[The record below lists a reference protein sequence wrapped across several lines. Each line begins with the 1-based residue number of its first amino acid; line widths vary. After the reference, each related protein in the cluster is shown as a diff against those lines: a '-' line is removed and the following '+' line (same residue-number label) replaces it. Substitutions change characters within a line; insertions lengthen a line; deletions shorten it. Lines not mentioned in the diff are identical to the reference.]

1 MSSLEFMLAKEYEA
15 AMKIPREFSG
25 KEEHF
30 APVGW
35 LMSEK
40 LDGYRGRY
48 NPKTRSF
55 WSRQNKPYIAP
66 KWFINAMPNTHIDG
80 ELFCGRDGFQKMG
93 AARKKIPVDKEWM
106 SIKFYVYDAPEMEG
120 EFYDRYVA
128 LEGIVKEAEKHWEEY
143 KLTLG
148 EEFKDVSCPLVLTK
162 HYEVENI
169 EHMKSFYQGILDMG
183 GEGIMLKNPWSE
195 YEGKRSNHLL
205 KYKPSLDA
213 EAIIV
218 DYKEGTGKYKG
229 KLGAFV
235 CKPLI
240 NKGNYQII
248 DTDEN
253 HEFATSGMNDS
264 IRASYKQ
271 THPIGTII
279 TIGYTSFTDTG
290 KFRFARYMRVR
301 DDVDLREP
309 SDMDVCDSDEK
320 LKNCIKIFEA
330 MSKHERA
337 NGEGFKAAAYN
348 KAIKALKQMENDC
361 DVTPEN
367 LLKVKGVGKKL
378 VDKAMEIMTT
388 GTCPMYENIK
398 DFKDPREIFMNIHGV
413 GAVKAKQ
420 LSDLGITSIEDLKNR
435 IDIDELLNDTQMKGL
450 NWYEDINER
459 IPREE
464 IVQHEKFLKKTLKSI
479 DPTADLTITGS
490 YRRGKV
496 ESGDIDI
503 LIKTPS
509 VKNNSIYNKFIEE
522 LSKVKGDCDGNGCPY
537 ICESLSKGNKKF
549 MGIAKW
555 NNGIGRR
562 IDIMFTKS
570 EEYPFAILYFT
581 GSMEFNVKM
590 RGELLE
596 QGKTLNEFCLKDS
609 ETKKVIKNKCVT
621 EKDVFKFLGYDYV
634 KPEDR

>member
-1 MSSLEFMLAKEYEA
+1 MSQLSFMLAKEYSGD
-15 AMKIPREFSG
+15 MKVPKEFKG
-25 KEEHF
+25 NEDKY

-40 LDGYRGRY
+40 LDGYRGRF
-48 NPKTRSF
+48 NPETNSF
-55 WSRQNKPYIAP
+55 WSRQNKPYVAP
-66 KWFINAMPNTHIDG
+66 QWFIDAMPDVHIDG

-93 AARKKIPVDKEWM
+93 AARKKVPVDKDWM
-106 SIKFYVYDAPEMEG
+106 SIKFYVYDAPELEN
-120 EFYDRYVA
+120 EFYDRYIA
-128 LEGIVKEAEKHWEEY
+128 LEEIVREAEVFWEDY

-148 EEFKDVSCPLVLTK
+148 KEFQSVTCPLVITK
-162 HYEVENI
+162 HYEVESI
-169 EHMKSFYQGILDMG
+169 EHMKTFYDGILEKG
-183 GEGIMLKNPWSE
+183 GEGIMIKNPWSN

-205 KYKPSLDA
+205 KYKPAFDA

-218 DYKEGTGKYKG
+218 DYKEGTGKYTG

-248 DTDEN
+248 DGDEN
-253 HEFATSGMNDS
+253 HEFATSGMDDS
-264 IRASYKQ
+264 IRTSYKQ

-301 DDVDLREP
+301 EDVDLRES

-320 LKNCIKIFEA
+320 LKNCIKVFGA
-330 MSKHERA
+330 LYNHERA
-337 NGEGFKAAAYN
+337 NGEGFKAGAYG
-348 KAIKALKQMENDC
+348 KAIKAFKEMESDC

-367 LLKVKGVGKKL
+367 LLKVKGVGQKL
-378 VDKAMEIMTT
+378 VDKAMQIMTT
-388 GTCPMYENIK
+388 GTCSMYENIK
-398 DFKDPREIFMNIHGV
+398 DFKDPREIFMKIHGV
-413 GAVKAKQ
+413 GVVKAKQ
-420 LSDLGITSIEDLKNR
+420 LANLGITSIDELRNRMDL
-435 IDIDELLNDTQMKGL
+435 DELLNDTQMKGL
-450 NWYEDINER
+450 NWYEDINEK

-464 IVQHEKFLKKTLKSI
+464 IFHHEKFLKETLKQI

-490 YRRGKV
+490 FRRGKL

-522 LSKVKGDCDGNGCPY
+522 LSKVQGECDGNGCPY

-549 MGIAKW
+549 MGISKL

-562 IDIMFTKS
+562 IDIMFTKP

-590 RGELLE
+590 RGELLVK
-596 QGKTLNEFCLKDS
+596 GKTLNEFCLKDNG
-609 ETKKVIKNKCVT
+609 TKKVIKNNCVT